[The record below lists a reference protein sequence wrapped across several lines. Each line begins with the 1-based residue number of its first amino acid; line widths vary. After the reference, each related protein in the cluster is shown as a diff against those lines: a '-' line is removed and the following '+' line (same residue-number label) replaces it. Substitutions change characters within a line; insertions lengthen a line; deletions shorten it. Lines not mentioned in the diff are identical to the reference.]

1 MSPTKN
7 TDKNALIVEIISKY
21 GVLIALMFVILFF
34 AITTPNFLSFGNFT
48 NILRSTSVITILSL
62 GLTIALAANAF
73 NLSVTG
79 IAGLAGALSAG
90 LMVWNMINPFVSV
103 IISLLIGILYGI
115 AIALFVIYFRV
126 DDLLASLGAMY
137 IAQGLTLTYT
147 DGLNIYSGMIK
158 PSPEGG
164 FITAPG
170 EISQGFI
177 FMGQGMVGLIPMPVI
192 IMLIIVVLVHLF
204 LNNTK
209 WGRNI
214 YSVGSNPEAAYLA
227 GISVNGYKVFA
238 YALSGLLAAFAGV
251 LLTARL
257 GSAQIA
263 ETQSMLLDCVAASYI
278 GFSFLGQGKPNAFG
292 TFIGAT
298 FMGIMINGLSMLGV
312 SYTTQDIFK
321 GIILL
326 LSLAISRFSQKQQ

>member
-1 MSPTKN
+1 MAQTKN
-7 TDKNALIVEIISKY
+7 LDKNASFKIFISKY
-21 GVLIALMFVILFF
+21 GVIIALIFVVIFF
-34 AITTPNFLSFGNFT
+34 GIITPNFLSFGNFT

-62 GLTIALAANAF
+62 ALTISLAANAF
-73 NLSVTG
+73 NLAVTG
-79 IAGLAGALSAG
+79 IAGLAGALTAG
-90 LMVWNMINPFVSV
+90 FMVWNMINPFVSMT
-103 IISLLIGILYGI
+103 IALLVGLLSGI
-115 AIALFVIYFRV
+115 AIGLFVIYFKV

-137 IAQGLTLTYT
+137 IAQGLTLTYSG
-147 DGLNIYSGMIK
+147 GLNIYSRMIK
-158 PSPEGG
+158 PSPGGG

-170 EISQGFI
+170 EISQGLI

-192 IMLIIVVLVHLF
+192 IMLIIVVLAHLF
-204 LNNTK
+204 LNNTR

-227 GISVNGYKVFA
+227 GIPVNGYKTFA
-238 YALSGLLAAFAGV
+238 YALSGLLAAFAGIMLV
-251 LLTARL
+251 ARL

-263 ETQSMLLDCVAASYI
+263 ETQSMLLDSVAASYI

-326 LSLAISRFSQKQQ
+326 LSLAISRLSQKS